1 MKKKVI
7 IQYFVICMY
16 FDICKTNVSAH
27 QKKVPS
33 GYTGIYNIDDLAG
46 IENNPSGKYILMG
59 DIDMTEVTKKMEN
72 MIMEM
77 DGHQSVNSRVCWMEM
92 DTRLLA

>member
-1 MKKKVI
+1 MLFACI
-7 IQYFVICMY
+7 LTFA
-16 FDICKTNVSAH
+16 KTNVSAH

-59 DIDMTEVTKKMEN
+59 DIDMTEVTKK
-72 MIMEM
+72 
-77 DGHQSVNSRVCWMEM
+77 DGEYDNGKYYSYLELRCQ
-92 DTRLLA
+92 